1 MSDWS
6 TKYNAPEEDWRN
18 TPKGTLATKK
28 KELLKCNTI
37 EELNKVYKD
46 RSELTEFYNLMLDRI
61 EVDSKPPFCK

>member
-46 RSELTEFYNLMLDRI
+46 RSELTEFYNLMLNRI
-61 EVDSKPPFCK
+61 EVDSKPPF

>member
-6 TKYNAPEEDWRN
+6 IKYNAPEEDWRK
-18 TPKGTLATKK
+18 TPKGTRATNK

-61 EVDSKPPFCK
+61 EVDSKPPF

>member
-6 TKYNAPEEDWRN
+6 IKYNAPEEDC
-18 TPKGTLATKK
+18 PKGTLATKK

-61 EVDSKPPFCK
+61 EVDSKPPF